1 MVARAKARR
10 AKLLGRRELVVLL
23 ALGLGLAL
31 SPADL
36 TGASEKETDE
46 KRIEAEEK
54 THVAAAP
61 PELPVYRPPA
71 RGKPRARVGG
81 AVRGVGREWPAIAA
95 LVPDHIGLTV
105 SRRPSLFWYLE
116 GAVPSDAS
124 LVFALTEEE
133 SVDPLIEGQLPTPR
147 RSGIQRIDLA
157 DFDFE
162 LRTGQ
167 EYQWTVALVFDPAQR
182 AKDIVA
188 VGYILRVEPPS
199 SLGPER
205 PASVQD
211 YAANGLW
218 YDALAAAADRTR
230 REPGDPAARAAR
242 DGLLR
247 QVGLEV
253 SVAAPVN

>member
-1 MVARAKARR
+1 VRR
-10 AKLLGRRELVVLL
+10 ATRQGRRELIVLVVLS
-23 ALGLGLAL
+23 LGLAL
-31 SPADL
+31 SPADI

-46 KRIEAEEK
+46 KRIEAEKK

-71 RGKPRARVGG
+71 RGKPRERVGG
-81 AVRGVGREWPAIAA
+81 AVRGVGHEWPAIAA

-105 SRRPSLFWYLE
+105 AGRPSLFWYLE
-116 GAVPSDAS
+116 GVVPGDAS
-124 LVFALTEEE
+124 LVFALTDDE
-133 SVDPLIEGQLPTPR
+133 SVDPLVESWLPAPQ

-157 DFDFE
+157 DFDVE

-167 EYQWTVALVFDPAQR
+167 EYQWTVALVVDPAQR

-188 VGYILRVEPPS
+188 VGYIVRVEPPT
-199 SLGPER
+199 SLPPER
-205 PASVQD
+205 PASVRD

-218 YDALAAAADRTR
+218 YDALTAAADRTR

-253 SVAAPVN
+253 TAAAPLN